1 MTAVP
6 VLLVDNLFKNYG
18 SKAALQGVSLKVEE
32 GSVFGLLG
40 PNGAGKTSLVKCVLS
55 LVPYKEGSIFIA
67 GESAR
72 NPKSRKQVAFL
83 PERFNFYP
91 FETVTGAIR
100 FYASLHGIAP
110 SVLKTKIG
118 PILERVKLTGQANQ
132 KIKTLS
138 KGQLQRV
145 GLSNLLLS
153 DAKLLILDE
162 PFSGLDPIGIRE
174 LKDLILELKKEG
186 RSVLLNSH
194 ILSEVEQIA
203 DEIAI
208 LNEGKCLAYGPIE
221 KLKKET
227 NLEDFF
233 FKTLKDDADSRT

>member
-1 MTAVP
+1 MP
-6 VLLVDNLFKNYG
+6 VLVVDNLFKNYG
-18 SKAALQGVSLKVEE
+18 AKAALQGVSLRVQE

-55 LVPYKEGSIFIA
+55 LVDYTEGTIFIA
-67 GESAR
+67 GESAHD
-72 NPKSRKQVAFL
+72 PKSRKNVAFL

-100 FYASLHGIAP
+100 FYASLHGISPAT
-110 SVLKTKIG
+110 LKEKL
-118 PILERVKLTGQANQ
+118 PRILERVKLTGQAKQ

-194 ILSEVEQIA
+194 ILAEVEQIA

-208 LNEGKCLAYGPIE
+208 LNEGKCLASGSIE
-221 KLKKET
+221 KLKQESS
-227 NLEDFF
+227 LEEFF
-233 FKTLKDDADSRT
+233 FKTLKDDAESKA